1 MWEDLLGETSPS
13 FRVSLDTEGEDMG
26 GKIQKFWLLN
36 QPMNFDKQLKFPAFD
51 NQLTIPDIN
60 INTREFK
67 IVSNS
72 HEKAKLHSL
81 S

>member
-1 MWEDLLGETSPS
+1 MGIFKS
-13 FRVSLDTEGEDMG
+13 FGFS
-26 GKIQKFWLLN
+26 N
-36 QPMNFDKQLKFPAFD
+36 QPMNFVKQLKFPAFD